1 MSWEWVG
8 EGALYPPWNS
18 SVSLKLSQ
26 NKVTK
31 TESPKYKVCKEII
44 TRALWLQEI
53 DKFED
58 LVKSSDFS
66 KTSCPEKL
74 KKKKNV

>member
-1 MSWEWVG
+1 M
-8 EGALYPPWNS
+8 
-18 SVSLKLSQ
+18 
-26 NKVTK
+26 TK

-44 TRALWLQEI
+44 IRALWLQEI

-58 LVKSSDFS
+58 LVKSSEFS

-74 KKKKNV
+74 KKKECIKIGKIEYLF